1 MKENK
6 DFLCGVFTG
15 ILMSVMFWAIIS
27 IMSWCHE
34 NSGYR
39 NKLIIQYHSPCQ
51 EYDRKMILD
60 LVNNSGITTNFI
72 NKTHSM
78 SPYRTEWRMTNPDNQ
93 K

>member
-1 MKENK
+1 MAYA
-6 DFLCGVFTG
+6 G
-15 ILMSVMFWAIIS
+15 IS
-27 IMSWCHE
+27 IMIWCHE

-72 NKTHSM
+72 NKTHTM